1 MILKLVG
8 GPVLR
13 TFYCLYPIIWKI
25 PETVPVYHF
34 KFKMIAILLI
44 FTYNAYKIQAI
55 LSKFQMS
62 KPFYIDF
69 PGFPKAL
76 AGHFQLVKRSFPNKR
91 ILRINLCLPAC
102 KILLTL

>member
-69 PGFPKAL
+69 SRISKGF
-76 AGHFQLVKRSFPNKR
+76 GRQFSSLVIF
-91 ILRINLCLPAC
+91 
-102 KILLTL
+102 